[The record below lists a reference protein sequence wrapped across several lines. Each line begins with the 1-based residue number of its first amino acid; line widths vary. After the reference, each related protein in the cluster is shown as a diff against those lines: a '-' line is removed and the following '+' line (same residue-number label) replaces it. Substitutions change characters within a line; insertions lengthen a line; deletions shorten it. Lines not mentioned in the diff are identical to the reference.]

1 MQPEESFG
9 KVLRAARKQRRLSQ
23 EALAADAGLE
33 RNYIS
38 LLEGGSSSPTLRV
51 VFKLCAI
58 LGLPPSELLARVE
71 ELIQRSREKEQ
82 GKQPAR

>member
-33 RNYIS
+33 RNYIC
-38 LLEGGSSSPTLRV
+38 GSSSPTLRV

-58 LGLPPSELLARVE
+58 LGVPPSELLASVE
-71 ELIQRSREKEQ
+71 ELIRGTHEKEV
-82 GKQPAR
+82 KQRAR

>member
-1 MQPEESFG
+1 MEPEESFG

-23 EALAADAGLE
+23 ETLAADAGLE

-38 LLEGGSSSPTLRV
+38 LLEVGRNSPTLRV

-58 LGLPPSELLARVE
+58 LGVTPSEMLARIE
-71 ELIQRSREKEQ
+71 EHIRDNHEKE
-82 GKQPAR
+82 

>member
-9 KVLRAARKQRRLSQ
+9 KVLRAARKHRRLSQ

-58 LGLPPSELLARVE
+58 LGVPPSELLASVE
-71 ELIQRSREKEQ
+71 ELIRDNHEKEV
-82 GKQPAR
+82 KQRAR

>member
-58 LGLPPSELLARVE
+58 LCVPPSELLARVE

>member
-58 LGLPPSELLARVE
+58 LGVPPSELLARVE

>member
-1 MQPEESFG
+1 MQPEYAFG

-51 VFKLCAI
+51 VFKICAI
-58 LGLPPSELLARVE
+58 LDVPPSELLARVE
-71 ELIQRSREKEQ
+71 ELIRGKHEKEV
-82 GKQPAR
+82 KQRAP